1 MNYEEILEERSA
13 AVKESLKTLSNDEVS
28 ALGERLFPYA
38 DDPWREQ
45 FFAFLAE
52 HSGAT
57 FYHAAIPGGLEIIY
71 CHSENRGIWFIPH
84 QGVGLIQEKGLQ
96 VLSGIVSGAV

>member
-1 MNYEEILEERSA
+1 MNYEEILQGRAA
-13 AVKESLKTLSNDEVS
+13 AVKESLKTLGDEEVK

-52 HSGAT
+52 HPGAT
-57 FYHAAIPGGLEIIY
+57 FYHATIPGGIEILY
-71 CHSENRGIWFIPH
+71 CHSENRGIWFAPR
-84 QGVGLIQEKGLQ
+84 QGVGLLQEKGLQ
-96 VLSGIVSGAV
+96 ALAGIVSGAD